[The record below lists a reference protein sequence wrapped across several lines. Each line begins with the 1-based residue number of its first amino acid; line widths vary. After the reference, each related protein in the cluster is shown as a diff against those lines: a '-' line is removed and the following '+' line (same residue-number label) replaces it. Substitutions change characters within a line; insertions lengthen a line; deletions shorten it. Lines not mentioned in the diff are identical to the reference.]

1 MEGMTPIISQTS
13 PVTPSEAWPNIDP
26 EQSMRRRR
34 IRKRKRRPQLAE
46 QDDLEPQEI
55 VYTYSEEPQ
64 PQQENIERPRRRRK
78 KTDFQNPDDKD
89 SQASWNEEVN
99 RPKRRRGQKRKR
111 PLAES
116 WPELSEFGGH
126 GERTDD
132 GSEETTKNPE
142 TQIENIQDDEKG
154 NEKDT
159 NEKSNSKVQIHYTH
173 EPEIEV
179 TTQTITN
186 YDGKF
191 QAVQKDEDRSLSEF
205 SIESVRQYEIPN
217 RTDIDVQ
224 DKIREKGINNIEP
237 LKVINNLLFLM

>member
-1 MEGMTPIISQTS
+1 MEGMPPIISQTS

-34 IRKRKRRPQLAE
+34 VRKRKRRPQLAE
-46 QDDLEPQEI
+46 EDDLEPQER

-78 KTDFQNPDDKD
+78 KTDSQNPDDKD

-205 SIESVRQYEIPN
+205 SRESVKQYEIPN

-237 LKVINNLLFLM
+237 LKVMNNLLLLM